1 MHPVAFGV
9 GVLFD
14 RTVGGRF
21 WLGMIAT
28 IVGIGIAAAI
38 VFLLIGAAL
47 VTWGVLGAFIVFGGL
62 ALGIG
67 WLYDRRR
74 VSEYESLPE

>member
-1 MHPVAFGV
+1 M
-9 GVLFD
+9 LFD
-14 RTVGGRF
+14 RAVGGRF
-21 WLGMIAT
+21 WLGMIAA

-38 VFLLIGAAL
+38 VFALIGAA
-47 VTWGVLGAFIVFGGL
+47 VIAWGVLGAFIVLGGL

-74 VSEYESLPE
+74 VREYESLPE